1 MKICFSLLHVITL
14 VLVMGL
20 LASAQVDV
28 PQAKIVNLTL
38 DRHEVAVLHLRTGY
52 VSSVR
57 LSGEEVSSVVL
68 GDVHAFKAEH
78 SEAEPQ
84 LVFFK
89 PIGTRPS
96 QTNALITTTT
106 GHQISLTLVSEGAA
120 SRGSA
125 VDYVLEFEPPRSF
138 VIAAARPSFVIGDT
152 RTVEPPIGNAPA
164 KALVKEPDL
173 HNEGGVSASSWEGK
187 QLRVSVGRTKES
199 AQEMT
204 VEFSVLNSSSRTIE
218 LLPPQIQLAGTS
230 HDKHKKA
237 IKAEPLAVKE
247 YRLTTR
253 RLPPGG
259 RAEGVVVFERPA
271 FKESRERLTLRIAPA
286 DEVDKPVLAPIAFV
300 ATTGGSK

>member
-1 MKICFSLLHVITL
+1 
-14 VLVMGL
+14 
-20 LASAQVDV
+20 
-28 PQAKIVNLTL
+28 
-38 DRHEVAVLHLRTGY
+38 LRTGY

-78 SEAEPQ
+78 SESEPQ

-125 VDYVLEFEPPRSF
+125 VDYVLEFERPRSF
-138 VIAAARPSFVIGDT
+138 LIGAARPSFVIGDT
-152 RTVEPPIGNAPA
+152 RMVEPPIGNAPA
-164 KALVKEPDL
+164 KAPVRDPDL
-173 HNEGGVSASSWEGK
+173 HNEASVSAFPWEGK
-187 QLRVSVGRTKES
+187 QLRVAVGRAQEN

-204 VEFSVLNSSSRTIE
+204 VEFSVLNSSSKTIE
-218 LLPPQIQLAGTS
+218 LLPPQIELAGTS
-230 HDKHKKA
+230 QDRHKKG
-237 IKAEPLAVKE
+237 IKAEPLAIKE
-247 YRLTTR
+247 YRLTSR
-253 RLPPGG
+253 RLPPGA

-271 FKESRERLTLRIAPA
+271 FKESRERLTLRIAQA
-286 DEVDKPVLAPIAFV
+286 DEVDKAVLAPIAFV
-300 ATTGGSK
+300 ASTGGSK